1 MKRSTHPLLTES
13 EFEAVAHLAIALAGF
28 NPERLQAARMVMVDG
43 NTFRSAAEK
52 YGTSHQSV
60 SKTVTRLR
68 EMLQEYR
75 KAKGLENKTG
85 N

>member
-1 MKRSTHPLLTES
+1 MKRSEHPLLTES
-13 EFEAVAHLAIALAGF
+13 EFEAVAHLAINLAGF
-28 NPERLQAARMVMVDG
+28 KAERLQAARMVMVDG

-52 YGTSHQSV
+52 HGTSHQGV

-68 EMLQEYR
+68 EMLLDYR
-75 KAKGLENKTG
+75 KAKGIESQSG